1 MLKIMDDLWTQ
12 VESKIM
18 ELASP
23 GIRPGLARLA
33 RLLALLDNPQRKFP
47 SVLVVGT
54 NGKGSTC
61 SSMFSC
67 LKAGGYKVGLYTS
80 PHLESPAERS
90 RIGDELADPLRW
102 LGMLERIE
110 ELITSDSRLL
120 ADRPSYFELVT
131 ALAFMDFAD
140 ARVDVAVVE
149 AGMGGRLDATNML
162 GDVRCVVCTPIGMD
176 HAEFLGHSL
185 YSIAREKMAVIRPH
199 RPTVFA
205 GGDEELE
212 TLFIRRCTDVSAVP
226 LVHSKECRVEMT
238 DISLSGV
245 EFLRVR
251 NGETRS
257 FSFSLTGV
265 HQPANASLALM
276 ALESIDDQ
284 FPLSEDH
291 IRSGLRD
298 VRWPGRMEWISLE
311 DGRGIVLDGAHNPHG
326 AKALADSL
334 EALGFAGKCS
344 LVFAAMGDKDISGI
358 LEGLRGVA
366 RRFFFTQVP
375 GSERS
380 AKAERLF
387 NEAVHMGLPLGGF
400 SDDPVVALE
409 MATEDSPMTVVC
421 GSLFLVGYVRNR
433 LKRKP

>member
-1 MLKIMDDLWTQ
+1 MDDLWSQ
-12 VESKIM
+12 VERKLS

-33 RLLALLDNPQRKFP
+33 RLLNLLDNPQRKFP

-67 LKAGGYKVGLYTS
+67 LKAGGYRVGLYTS
-80 PHLESPAERS
+80 PHLESLAERL
-90 RIGDELADPLRW
+90 RIGDHLADPFRW
-102 LGMLERIE
+102 LVGAKKLEA
-110 ELITSDSRLL
+110 LILGDSRLS

-140 ARVDVAVVE
+140 ARIDLAVVE

-176 HAEFLGHSL
+176 HAEFLGNSL
-185 YSIAREKMAVIRPH
+185 HSIANEKMAVIRPG
-199 RPTVFA
+199 RPAVFA

-212 TLFIRRCTDVSAVP
+212 MLFVKRCADVSAIP
-226 LVHSKECRVEMT
+226 MIHSKECRVELC
-238 DISLSGV
+238 DISLRGV
-245 EFLRVR
+245 EFLRIKD
-251 NGETRS
+251 GEPRRL
-257 FSFSLTGV
+257 FFALTGV

-276 ALESIDDQ
+276 ALESIGGQ

-298 VRWPGRMEWISLE
+298 VSWPGRMEWIPLQ
-311 DGRGIVLDGAHNPHG
+311 DGRDMILDGAHNPHG

-334 EALGFAGKCS
+334 MALGLEGRCS
-344 LVFAAMGDKDISGI
+344 LVFAAMADKDISGI
-358 LEGLRGVA
+358 LEALKAVTH
-366 RRFFFTQVP
+366 RFFFTQVP
-375 GSERS
+375 GSQRS
-380 AKAERLF
+380 ATAQSLWGMANR
-387 NEAVHMGLPLGGF
+387 MGLPVGGF
-400 SDDPVVALE
+400 SDDPMVAID
-409 MATEDSPMTVVC
+409 MAAMDSEVTVVC
-421 GSLFLVGYVRNR
+421 GSLFLVGYVRSR
-433 LKRKP
+433 IKKHDQM